1 MKYALRKRILKIPP
15 ARTTRSWMKRIT
27 FKRFGNLSLYKFMK
41 IFLHN
46 IHEDEIFDRSNSV
59 AYNFILAVFPTIIF
73 LFTLIPYVTVYF
85 PEISNQSIIEFI
97 GDFAPANMTDVIS
110 GTVLDIVNN
119 QRGGL
124 LTFGFIFALYLATNG
139 MVALMRAFNACY
151 RTKDRRNFFRT
162 RMTATGLT
170 LMLSIVLFLA
180 IILLVVGQI
189 VINYFTTHV
198 HDLAK
203 LNLDDLSIYF
213 ILMLRFLVI
222 FIVFF
227 IAISCIYYFGPAVHY
242 NWNFFSVGSLAASL
256 ACILITYGFSYYVAN
271 FGSYNKVYGS
281 IGTLIALMVW
291 IQLMTMVLL
300 FGYEIN
306 ASLHY
311 ATKVEAM
318 NAQAKA
324 KRLEKATR

>member
-1 MKYALRKRILKIPP
+1 MKYSIRKRILSVPS
-15 ARTTRSWMKRIT
+15 ARTFRSWMKRIT

-46 IHEDEIFDRSNSV
+46 IHEDEIFDRANSV
-59 AYNFILAVFPTIIF
+59 AYNFILAIFPTVIF
-73 LFTLIPYVTVYF
+73 LFTLIPYITVYF
-85 PEISNQSIIEFI
+85 PEITNESIIEFI
-97 GDFAPANMTDVIS
+97 GDFAPPNMTEVIAN
-110 GTVLDIVNN
+110 TVLDIVNN

-124 LTFGFIFALYLATNG
+124 LTFGFVLALWLATNG
-139 MVALMRAFNACY
+139 MAGLMRAFNACY
-151 RTKDRRNFFRT
+151 RTVDRRNFFRT
-162 RMTATGLT
+162 RLTATGLT
-170 LMLSIVLFLA
+170 IMLSVVVFLA
-180 IILLVVGQI
+180 IMLLVVGQI

-203 LNLDDLSIYF
+203 LNLDNLSIYF
-213 ILMLRFLVI
+213 ILTLRFLVI

-242 NWNFFSVGSLAASL
+242 NWNFFSVGSLFASL
-256 ACILITYGFSYYVAN
+256 ACILITYAFSFYVAN
-271 FGSYNKVYGS
+271 FASYNKVYGS

-291 IQLMTMVLL
+291 IQLMTMILL

-311 ATKVEAM
+311 GTKVEAV
-318 NAQAKA
+318 AERTKLRR
-324 KRLEKATR
+324 KEKASR